1 MNAIRE
7 ELKAKEAIKE
17 AEAKRKGMLCKFQRL
32 YAVKYNSAQRKLK
45 TQKHGPQ

>member
-17 AEAKRKGMLCKFQRL
+17 AEAKRKGMALQI
-32 YAVKYNSAQRKLK
+32 SATLRC
-45 TQKHGPQ
+45 